1 MLKKGQRGDKMF
13 LTKEEER
20 ILDGEEGEV
29 KQLAMKLLVKLGEK
43 FKAEKLIK
51 ISSVQ
56 IAGISYK
63 TIGDPGLEFIESLV
77 SHGARVCVPAFMN
90 PAGMDLENWKEMGIK
105 EEFAEKQRRIV
116 EALKKAGVI
125 PASTCTPYLCGLLPG
140 KNEHIA
146 WSESSAVIFANSV
159 IGALTNREGGPSA
172 LASAVIGKTPFYGL
186 HIKENRK
193 PSMLVEFLGKIK
205 DECDMNALAY
215 CIAKESKSI
224 PYVKGVN
231 ISDTDLLKGF
241 GATLAA
247 YNSLAIFHME
257 NITPEA
263 KEFCNGNIDFEE
275 KIKVDS
281 QDLEKAKKEMGDEAE
296 EEADIIMIGCPHT
309 SAKEIAEINEKLGNR
324 RMRKEMWI
332 FTSKPVK
339 VLIERSKIA
348 EELGKKNVRI
358 IADTCPVVAPIE
370 DLGIKCVVTN
380 SGKATF
386 YLPSACKA
394 KVIFMPIHEIL
405 ERFSE

>member
-1 MLKKGQRGDKMF
+1 MF
-13 LTKEEER
+13 LSKEEEK
-20 ILDGEEGEV
+20 ILNGEYGEV

-43 FKAEKLIK
+43 FKAEKLIS

-77 SHGARVCVPAFMN
+77 NSGAKVCVPAFMN
-90 PAGMDLENWKEMGIK
+90 PAGMDLDNWKELGIK
-105 EEFAEKQRRIV
+105 EEFAEKQKRIV

-125 PASTCTPYLCGLLPG
+125 PASTCTPYLCGLLPA
-140 KNEHIA
+140 KDEHIA

-172 LASAVIGKTPFYGL
+172 LASAIIGKTPYYGF

-193 PSMLVEFLGKIK
+193 PKLKVEFLGKIK
-205 DECDMNALAY
+205 DECDMYALAY
-215 CIAKESKSI
+215 CIAKQSKDI
-224 PYVKGVN
+224 PYIKGVN
-231 ISDTDLLKGF
+231 VHDSDLLKGF

-263 KEFCNGNIDFEE
+263 KEFCNGNIDFQD
-275 KIKVDS
+275 KIKIDEK
-281 QDLEKAKKEMGDEAE
+281 DLEKAKKEMGEE
-296 EEADIIMIGCPHT
+296 GEEADVIMIGCPHT
-309 SAKEIAEINEKLGNR
+309 SAKEIAMINEMIGERKL
-324 RMRKEMWI
+324 RKEMWI
-332 FTSKPVK
+332 FTSKPIK
-339 VLIERSKIA
+339 VLIERSNIA
-348 EELGKKNVRI
+348 KELERKNVRI

-394 KVIFMPIHEIL
+394 KVIFMPIREVI
-405 ERFSE
+405 ERFAI